1 MAKEKKTG
9 LMDKRLVAY
18 SVAAAGM
25 LAVAPA
31 ADAAI
36 QYSGPRNIVINPGN
50 QNVLIDLNNDGNDD
64 FQFVLS
70 SISSY
75 FYMSLAQ
82 SGRSVIA
89 EQANHRPAILPN
101 NYQIKDALNNPYYW
115 TSSVSS
121 STLAGPNNGNFK
133 GKRGF
138 LGVKF
143 NTAGGIRHGWVQ
155 FDGASWPAQGIIV
168 DWAYEDT
175 GAPIAAGNTGGPGAG
190 PVGMPTVDLWGLL
203 ILVTLLAGAS
213 LKMLKKEPLED

>member
-9 LMDKRLVAY
+9 LMEKRLVAY

-31 ADAAI
+31 ADAAV
-36 QYSGPRNIVINPGN
+36 QYSGTKNIVINPGN

-70 SISSY
+70 SISTY

-89 EQANHRPAILPN
+89 EQVNHRPAILPN
-101 NYQIKDALNNPYYW
+101 NYQVKDALNNPYYW

-155 FDGASWPAQGIIV
+155 FDGTSWPTQGIIV

-175 GAPIAAGNTGGPGAG
+175 GGPIAAGDKGSTGTVA
-190 PVGMPTVDLWGLL
+190 VAVPTTNLWGLL
-203 ILVTLLAGAS
+203 ILIALLAGAS
-213 LKMLKKEPLED
+213 LKMLKKDPLES

>member
-1 MAKEKKTG
+1 
-9 LMDKRLVAY
+9 MDKRLAAY

-36 QYSGPRNIVINPGN
+36 QYSGPRNIVINLGN

-70 SISSY
+70 SNSSY
-75 FYMSLAQ
+75 FYMSLGQ

-89 EQANHRPAILPN
+89 EQINHRPAILPN
-101 NYQIKDALNNPYYW
+101 NYQVKDALNNPYYW

-155 FDGASWPAQGIIV
+155 IDGTSWPAQGIIV

-175 GAPIAAGNTGGPGAG
+175 GAPIAAGVTGNTGTGTVA
-190 PVGMPTVDLWGLL
+190 VPTANLWGLL
-203 ILVTLLAGAS
+203 ILIALLAGTS
-213 LKMLKKEPLED
+213 LKMMKKDPLES